1 MYINTALNILIVNFN
16 LIKND
21 ELKNTNFPIF
31 NGDYDDFNSL
41 WYLRVGSIITL
52 TQII

>member
-1 MYINTALNILIVNFN
+1 MNKLQIFMYINTALIVLVVNFN

-21 ELKNTNFPIF
+21 EFKNSWFPIF

-41 WYLRVGSIITL
+41 WY
-52 TQII
+52 